1 MISLIF
7 YSNKFSEFIVVTII
21 CLLILQPTKPTTT
34 GNSSTN
40 MHSNF
45 CTIFSVSLDNKIFF
59 GNNEDYRF
67 KPETSFISFIPP
79 QIIPNFRNLPSFNA
93 TLTIYGNVVVGS
105 IIQQNDQVLFSPQG
119 GMNDQGLCFDAN
131 SIPKQTLNDKN
142 GDWNP
147 MDAHSDILWY
157 CQTVE
162 DVISWYKSHPV
173 KYSPW
178 NGQWNYVDASGA
190 GVVVTATNGELVFI
204 KKNASYLISTN
215 FNLAEPSSHYFDYP
229 CWRYDKATELLAD
242 IDNESDLTVQACR
255 DVLYATHFE
264 PDLFNDLH
272 TMYSTIY
279 DPIQKKIYLYFLH
292 NFDEV
297 VVFDLEE
304 EYNKVNEIDNNHS
317 FHLTLNDNSYLM
329 KNFFNK
335 TKLNVLTLNKQTTLI
350 IIFGTSSIL
359 IFAVVIYRKKKKE
372 KNRI

>member
-7 YSNKFSEFIVVTII
+7 HSNKFSEFIVVTII
-21 CLLILQPTKPTTT
+21 CLSILQPTKPTTT
-34 GNSSTN
+34 GNFSTD

-67 KPETSFISFIPP
+67 QPETSFISFIPP
-79 QIIPNFRNLPSFNA
+79 QTIPNFRNLPSFNA

-147 MDAHSDILWY
+147 MNAHSDILWY

-162 DVISWYKSHPV
+162 DVIAWYKSHPV
-173 KYSPW
+173 MYSPW

-204 KKNASYLISTN
+204 EKNASYLISTN

-229 CWRYDKATELLAD
+229 CWRYDKATELLAE

-255 DVLYATHFE
+255 DVLDATHFE

-335 TKLNVLTLNKQTTLI
+335 TKLNVLTLNKQTTFI

-359 IFAVVIYRKKKKE
+359 IFAVVIYRKKKK
-372 KNRI
+372 